1 MELVQLPGEYAAPR
15 GRLFLALTETHVA
28 GVIAFRPTDDE
39 AVCEMKRLFVRP
51 VLRKQGIGRALIEKL
66 VEEARKSGYKS
77 MRLETLHAMKEAQ
90 TLYNSFGFVLIDT
103 KQDTI
108 LMSRSIE

>member
-1 MELVQLPGEYAAPR
+1 LVQLPGEYVAPR
-15 GRLFLALTETHVA
+15 GRLLLALTDKHVA
-28 GVIAFRPTDDE
+28 GVIAFRPTDDQDT
-39 AVCEMKRLFVRP
+39 CEMKRLFVHPTSRG
-51 VLRKQGIGRALIEKL
+51 QGVGRALIEKL
-66 VEEARKSGYKS
+66 VEEARKSGYRS
-77 MRLETLHAMKEAQ
+77 MRLETLHAMKKAQ